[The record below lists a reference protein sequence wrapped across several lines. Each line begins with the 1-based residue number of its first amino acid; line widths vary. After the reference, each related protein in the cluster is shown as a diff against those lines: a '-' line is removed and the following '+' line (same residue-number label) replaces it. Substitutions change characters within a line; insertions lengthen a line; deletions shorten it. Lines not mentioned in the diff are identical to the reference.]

1 MFGSEGPALAVA
13 DVNADKLEDIYIG
26 GSKGQKSVLFL
37 QNVNGTFNRSVQPQ
51 FDLDSTYEDVDACF
65 TDVNNDG
72 YPDLAIASGGNEYYG
87 NEEWRQPR
95 IYLNDGKGKFN
106 KLADAMPGIYLTQ
119 SCIKPCDFNKDGFID
134 FFVGARATP
143 FAYGK
148 IPASCLLQNDGT
160 GHFKNVTASL
170 ATGLADVGFVTNANW
185 TDINNDKQPDLVVSL
200 EWGGIAVFVHDKGQF
215 IKKELTAKKGW
226 WNFVLPMDIDNDG
239 DMDLIAGNQGQN
251 SLFQPSAAEPLRMY
265 YNDFD
270 NNGTRE
276 QIVTYYKQR
285 VEIPMSS
292 KMDMEKQM
300 PFLKKKYLYA
310 ADFSKASLSDIFSK
324 DKLAAADL
332 FSADYFSNAVLINDG
347 KGIFSVKA
355 LPWKAQ
361 LTCLKDATIIDA
373 NGDNL
378 PDILTAGNFYE
389 QAIPLNR
396 SDAGFGTVLI
406 NKGNGNFDAENIN
419 GLGIKNQVRHIL
431 PIKIKNKTAYVI
443 ARNNDALMLIQ

>member
-1 MFGSEGPALAVA
+1 M
-13 DVNADKLEDIYIG
+13 
-26 GSKGQKSVLFL
+26 
-37 QNVNGTFNRSVQPQ
+37 
-51 FDLDSTYEDVDACF
+51 
-65 TDVNNDG
+65 
-72 YPDLAIASGGNEYYG
+72 
-87 NEEWRQPR
+87 
-95 IYLNDGKGKFN
+95 
-106 KLADAMPGIYLTQ
+106 
-119 SCIKPCDFNKDGFID
+119 
-134 FFVGARATP
+134 
-143 FAYGK
+143 
-148 IPASCLLQNDGT
+148 
-160 GHFKNVTASL
+160 
-170 ATGLADVGFVTNANW
+170 
-185 TDINNDKQPDLVVSL
+185 
-200 EWGGIAVFVHDKGQF
+200 
-215 IKKELTAKKGW
+215 
-226 WNFVLPMDIDNDG
+226 LPVDIDNDG
-239 DMDLIAGNQGQN
+239 DIDFIAGNQGQN

-270 NNGTRE
+270 NNGTKE
-276 QIVTYYKQR
+276 QVITYYKQG

-300 PFLKKKYLYA
+300 PSLKKKYLYA

-324 DKLAAADL
+324 DKLASADV

-347 KGIFSVKA
+347 KGNFSVKA

-361 LTCLKDATIIDA
+361 LTCLKDATVIDA

-419 GLGIKNQVRHIL
+419 GLVIKNQVRHIL
-431 PIKIKNKTAYVI
+431 PVKIKNKTTYVI